1 MGMKDVLVGT
11 IGTALKRLPTMAA
24 ARRALA
30 EDLRRLHR
38 ANPALAREL
47 MKRMRSENRPH
58 GRRLIEAA

>member
-1 MGMKDVLVGT
+1 MGT

-38 ANPALAREL
+38 ANPALARQL
-47 MKRMRSENRPH
+47 MKRMRTEDRPH
-58 GRRLIEAA
+58 GLRLTEAA